1 MSKRAGFAALVALL
15 LLGIMSL
22 GGGAGAPVAQAQGDA
37 PTDEPFDVYV
47 ELEGVVVAIAPE
59 LLTLDDGLTIVLTSN
74 TFIAPEV
81 APGVAVTVIA
91 RVVDDS
97 FVADAVYPDADGP
110 EQLQLSLAFVG
121 CVDSQVGVHFVLL
134 NVPDGMTPG
143 NLDFTYGAGIPPQ
156 NVAGGIWHYW
166 AYLPSG
172 AYDITEASVAV
183 NGQVV
188 ALSNPSAFA
197 GEFDCMATPEPTQEP
212 TLEPTLEPTA
222 EPTQTPDCVGADP
235 HPVGMRL
242 ADAFDVSYDEI
253 MAWHCQGIGFGEI
266 ARAYA
271 LEYLSAEDDE
281 PLTVE
286 GLFDRRFAGEG
297 WGNIVKDSG
306 IAPNELAPGQVKR
319 FGGDDDDGDDA
330 ANPVVEQQTDQDRD
344 QDRDQD
350 QDRDDDG
357 PGNSE
362 NAPGQNKDRDNNG
375 SGNDRNNNTN
385 NNNTNNSNN
394 RSNNNNR
401 GGRGSR

>member
-1 MSKRAGFAALVALL
+1 MSKRAGYAALVALL
-15 LLGIMSL
+15 LLGIMTL

-47 ELEGVVVAIAPE
+47 ELEGVVVAITPE
-59 LLTLDDGLTIVLTSN
+59 LLTLDDGLNIVLTSN

-81 APGVAVTVIA
+81 APGVTVTVIA

-97 FVADAVYPDADGP
+97 FVADAIYPDADGP
-110 EQLQLSLAFVG
+110 EPVQLSLVFVG
-121 CVDSQVGVHFVLL
+121 CVDSQVGIHFVLL

-156 NVAGGIWHYW
+156 NLGGIWHYW
-166 AYLPSG
+166 AYLDSG
-172 AYDITEASVAV
+172 TYDITEASVAV

-188 ALSNPSAFA
+188 ALSNASAFA
-197 GEFDCMATPEPTQEP
+197 GDYDCMATPEPTQEP
-212 TLEPTLEPTA
+212 TLEPTQ

-271 LEYLSAEDDE
+271 LQHLSADGDE

-297 WGNIVKDSG
+297 WGNIVKDSDV
-306 IAPNELAPGQVKR
+306 APNELAPGQVKR
-319 FGGDDDDGDDA
+319 FGSDGDDDDDGDTDEQEM
-330 ANPVVEQQTDQDRD
+330 EQQSGADSDQSIDR
-344 QDRDQD
+344 
-350 QDRDDDG
+350 

-362 NAPGQNKDRDNNG
+362 NAPGQNKDRTNGNGNSRDNNN
-375 SGNDRNNNTN
+375 GN
-385 NNNTNNSNN
+385 
-394 RSNNNNR
+394 
-401 GGRGSR
+401 GRGNGRGRR